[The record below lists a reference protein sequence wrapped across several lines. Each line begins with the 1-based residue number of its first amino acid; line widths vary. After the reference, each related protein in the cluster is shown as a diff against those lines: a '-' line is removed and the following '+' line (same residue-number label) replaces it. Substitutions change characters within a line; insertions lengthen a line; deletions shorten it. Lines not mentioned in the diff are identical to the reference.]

1 MATIDLK
8 MGLNKPNDALQ
19 IGDIAFFTSLSQTGS
34 FKTSNSFTKLGVV
47 RKISQDSSDNK
58 WVIKVNIESNTP
70 SPSANDYLFFA
81 KSTKVNYSGVSGYY
95 SSVTLSNNK
104 TTEAELYAINSDIVI
119 DSK

>member
-8 MGLNKPNDALQ
+8 MGLKKPNDALQ

-34 FKTSNSFTKLGVV
+34 FKTSSNFTKLGAV
-47 RKISQDSSDNK
+47 RKIFQDSNDNK

-95 SSVTLSNNK
+95 GKVTFTNNK
-104 TTEAELYAINSDIVI
+104 TAEAEIYAVNSDIVI